1 MRLSKGAPPAE
12 LGFDMT
18 PMIDVTFLLIIF
30 FVMVSE
36 LTRMEITADVLLP
49 MAEQANVEDAPDRT
63 RLIINVEKDGGLFLL
78 GQKRSMDEL
87 RTLLAAE
94 AKMAMGPDGFSD
106 RSVVIR
112 GHKDL
117 KYERV
122 QEIMLECRKQRIWRL
137 SFAAERPED
146 AGR

>member
-1 MRLSKGAPPAE
+1 MKLSKGTPPTE

-49 MAEQANVEDAPDRT
+49 LADQANVEDAPDRT
-63 RLIINVEKDGGLFLL
+63 RLVINIEKDGGLFLL
-78 GQKRSMDEL
+78 GQKRSTDDL
-87 RTLLAAE
+87 RGILAAE
-94 AKMAMGPDGFSD
+94 AKMALGPDGFSE

-146 AGR
+146 TR